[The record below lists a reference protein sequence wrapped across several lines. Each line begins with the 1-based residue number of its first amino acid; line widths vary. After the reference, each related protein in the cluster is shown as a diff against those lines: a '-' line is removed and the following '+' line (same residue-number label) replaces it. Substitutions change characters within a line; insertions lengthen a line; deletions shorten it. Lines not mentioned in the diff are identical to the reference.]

1 MSRLNLDIFSSEQS
15 DASENKSTDSLCEGL
30 NPSRDSGGT
39 NTGTSSIP
47 SSKEDASA
55 VESPR
60 FVPVGFHAEHLRLLD
75 EAVLKLRRAGHWK
88 ASKSGI
94 IRILIEMH
102 RHELDRVWLEKW
114 R

>member
-1 MSRLNLDIFSSEQS
+1 MSRLNLDIFSSQQS
-15 DASENKSTDSLCEGL
+15 ETTENKSADSLSEDR
-30 NPSRDSGGT
+30 NPSRDSGGGNAET
-39 NTGTSSIP
+39 LSIP
-47 SSKEDASA
+47 PSQKDASA

-60 FVPVGFHAEHLRLLD
+60 FVPVGFYTEHLRLLD

-94 IRILIEMH
+94 IRSLIEVH
-102 RHELDRVWLEKW
+102 RLELDRVWLDKQ

>member
-1 MSRLNLDIFSSEQS
+1 MSRLNLDIFSSQQS
-15 DASENKSTDSLCEGL
+15 EASENKSADSLCEGR
-30 NPSRDSGGT
+30 NPSLDPGGG
-39 NTGTSSIP
+39 NTGTLSIP
-47 SSKEDASA
+47 PSQKDAPA

-94 IRILIEMH
+94 IRSLIEAH
-102 RHELDRVWLEKW
+102 RHELDRVWLEK
-114 R
+114 RR

>member
-1 MSRLNLDIFSSEQS
+1 MSRLNLDIFSSQQS
-15 DASENKSTDSLCEGL
+15 EASDNKRTDNTCEGRT
-30 NPSRDSGGT
+30 PSRDSGGG
-39 NTGTSSIP
+39 NAEKLSIP
-47 SSKEDASA
+47 PSQKDASA

-94 IRILIEMH
+94 IRSLIETH
-102 RHELDRVWLEKW
+102 RHELDRVWLEK
-114 R
+114 RR

>member
-1 MSRLNLDIFSSEQS
+1 MSRLNLDIFSAEQS
-15 DASENKSTDSLCEGL
+15 DASENKSTDSLCEGRKT
-30 NPSRDSGGT
+30 SRDSGGT
-39 NTGTSSIP
+39 NTRTTLVPP
-47 SSKEDASA
+47 SQEDAPA

-102 RHELDRVWLEKW
+102 RHELDRVWLEK
-114 R
+114 RR

>member
-15 DASENKSTDSLCEGL
+15 EASDNKRTDSLCEGR

-39 NTGTSSIP
+39 DTGTASMTP
-47 SSKEDASA
+47 SQKDASA

-60 FVPVGFHAEHLRLLD
+60 FVPVGFYAEHLRLLD

-94 IRILIEMH
+94 IRSLIETH
-102 RHELDRVWLEKW
+102 RHELDRVWLEK
-114 R
+114 RR